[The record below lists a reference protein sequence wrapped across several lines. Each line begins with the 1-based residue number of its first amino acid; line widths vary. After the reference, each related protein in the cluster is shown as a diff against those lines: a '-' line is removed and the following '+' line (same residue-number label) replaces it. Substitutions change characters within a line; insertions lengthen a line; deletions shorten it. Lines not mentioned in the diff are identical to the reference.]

1 MFGAKYK
8 LGLIASGML
17 GSKQEFRSAYLNN
30 LKKEKNFIE
39 DEIQKIDDLVF
50 SELHKQGFKC
60 LEMQTNIKENKP
72 FVDEKYKNDFINEV
86 DFLEKMTKEFN
97 EQKEINQK
105 PLFNRLKE
113 IEESIEYLSTAI
125 KITNQTREISP
136 SMYTWFK

>member
-1 MFGAKYK
+1 
-8 LGLIASGML
+8 
-17 GSKQEFRSAYLNN
+17 
-30 LKKEKNFIE
+30 
-39 DEIQKIDDLVF
+39 
-50 SELHKQGFKC
+50 
-60 LEMQTNIKENKP
+60 MQTNIKENKP

-105 PLFNRLKE
+105 PLFDRLKE
-113 IEESIEYLSTAI
+113 IEEGIEYLSTAI